1 MWMCAVHNRV
11 NERLG
16 KAEFDCT
23 KVSSAVYI
31 TVTAMKLGN
40 LCSSMACMTAVVA
53 TTIHKVNR
61 SRRNKW
67 MPVDAHMMCWF
78 LCYV

>member
-11 NERLG
+11 NERLE

-31 TVTAMKLGN
+31 TVAAMKLGN
-40 LCSSMACMTAVVA
+40 WCSSMACMTAVVA
-53 TTIHKVNR
+53 MTIRKVDP
-61 SRRNKW
+61 SRWSKW
-67 MPVDAHMMCWF
+67 MSVDVQMMCWF